1 MIKQDSEFRQAL
13 SALSRL
19 QQRQIGSQFIERV
32 LPQYPDA
39 TLSKLLALAQQ
50 TDAAEL
56 ELAAA
61 AKTAKS
67 LALDKHT
74 RCGAE
79 GDWQAQASY
88 FLARATSELFA
99 PSKPSQLPAW
109 EAALNV
115 RLACTCGSIEQ
126 AHDTMHDESAAQ
138 YQLLTDYLAREESR
152 HD

>member
-13 SALSRL
+13 SVLSRL

-32 LPQYPDA
+32 LLQYPEA
-39 TLSKLLALAQQ
+39 RLSKLLDIASQV
-50 TDAAEL
+50 DSAEL

-61 AKTAKS
+61 AKTAKA
-67 LALDKHT
+67 LALEKHT

-79 GDWQAQASY
+79 GDWQAQARY
-88 FLARATSELFA
+88 FLARATSELLGVNKA
-99 PSKPSQLPAW
+99 QLPAW
-109 EAALNV
+109 EAALNA
-115 RLACTCGSIEQ
+115 RLARTCGAIEK

>member
-1 MIKQDSEFRQAL
+1 MITQDSEFRQAL

-19 QQRQIGSQFIERV
+19 QQRQIGAQFIERV

-39 TLSKLLALAQQ
+39 TLSKLLTLAQQ
-50 TDAAEL
+50 ADVPEL

-61 AKTAKS
+61 AKTAKA
-67 LALDKHT
+67 LALEKHT

-88 FLARATSELFA
+88 FLARATSELLA
-99 PSKPSQLPAW
+99 TSKPSQLPAW

-115 RLACTCGSIEQ
+115 RLARTCGTIDH
-126 AHDTMHDESAAQ
+126 AHDTMHDESDTQ
-138 YQLLTDYLAREESR
+138 YQLLTDYLVRKERR

>member
-1 MIKQDSEFRQAL
+1 MMTQDSEFRQAL

-19 QQRQIGSQFIERV
+19 QQRQIGAQFIERV
-32 LPQYPDA
+32 LQQYPEA
-39 TLSKLLALAQQ
+39 TLSKLLAVAQQ
-50 TDAAEL
+50 ADVSEL

-61 AKTAKS
+61 AKTAKA

-88 FLARATSELFA
+88 FLARATSELLA
-99 PSKPSQLPAW
+99 TSKPSQLPAW
-109 EAALNV
+109 EAALNA
-115 RLACTCGSIEQ
+115 RLARTCALID
-126 AHDTMHDESAAQ
+126 DTHHTLHGESDAQ